1 MKITKVSKFM
11 TYYVSTD
18 ASEYPDYRTNETGT
32 HWENLMGDSWEPVY
46 AITKERELQ
55 EMFREYMKQNE
66 VEE

>member
-1 MKITKVSKFM
+1 M

-32 HWENLMGDSWEPVY
+32 HWENFMGESWEPVY
-46 AITKERELQ
+46 AITKEEGELQ

>member
-1 MKITKVSKFM
+1 MKITDVTKSM
-11 TYYVSTD
+11 TYYVDTD
-18 ASEYPDYRTNETGT
+18 GGDFPHYRTNETGT
-32 HWENLMGDSWEPVY
+32 HWENLMGESWEPVY